1 MADRELKTCS
11 SCPAFYALSGQGG
24 KAAICR
30 ARPPVV
36 FQDKEYF
43 RGSTRSMLFGAYP
56 AVGTFPLVRPDDYC
70 MEHPDNRGIF
80 LHGGPVVVPHPDPS
94 QDLSQAE
101 DVESAVEA
109 RQPQTPAQPGL

>member
-1 MADRELKTCS
+1 VGDRDLKTCS
-11 SCPAFYALSGQGG
+11 TCPAFYALTGQG

-70 MEHPDNRGIF
+70 MEHPDNRSIF
-80 LHGGPVVVPHPDPS
+80 MHGGPVVVPRPAPAD
-94 QDLSQAE
+94 DLSQAE
-101 DVESAVEA
+101 DIERVLQE
-109 RQPQTPAQPGL
+109 RQPEVPPKPGL